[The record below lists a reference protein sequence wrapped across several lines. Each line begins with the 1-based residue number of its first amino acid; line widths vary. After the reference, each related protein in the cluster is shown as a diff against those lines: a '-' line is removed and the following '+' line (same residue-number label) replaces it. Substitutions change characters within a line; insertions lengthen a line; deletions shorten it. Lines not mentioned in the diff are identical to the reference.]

1 MNVTTWWKASS
12 FWNKIR
18 ALLGIFGPGT
28 ELALIA
34 THTNPNFQIAL
45 CILGGL
51 GYGISIIMEDKDN
64 DGVVDIFEDKPT
76 V

>member
-1 MNVTTWWKASS
+1 MNVNQWWKLTG

-28 ELALIA
+28 ELFLIA
-34 THTNPNFQIAL
+34 QGAAPKLQIAL

-51 GYGISIIMEDKDN
+51 GYGIAIIMEDKDDN
-64 DGVVDIFEDKPT
+64 GVVDIFEDKPT
-76 V
+76 A